1 MNNYMKMANMIPELQ
16 DWVETG
22 ILAPTKLD
30 ALISAN
36 FQRSKNSEA
45 KQRKVADEYVR
56 LCGYKN
62 GGNRKAQAQNGHVFT
77 LDEIAKQLGTS
88 KTNLKRVLTIE
99 RNLTDSMKELLD
111 TGEIIEFLISI
122 LLFMEYML
130 YFSLWQR
137 KGERI

>member
-1 MNNYMKMANMIPELQ
+1 M
-16 DWVETG
+16 
-22 ILAPTKLD
+22 
-30 ALISAN
+30 
-36 FQRSKNSEA
+36 
-45 KQRKVADEYVR
+45 
-56 LCGYKN
+56 
-62 GGNRKAQAQNGHVFT
+62 FT